1 MSLSSQ
7 TDVTPNKKQR
17 RGIVVPLTLWEVM
30 KDSNLHLTT
39 IRTVSS
45 SCRCAS
51 DYTNHLFVFLYS
63 ANMIKVIHIGFSE
76 LFLLTRLQRFHQ
88 CLHRRFF
95 IPM

>member
-7 TDVTPNKKQR
+7 TSNTLNKNQR
-17 RGIVVPLTLWEVM
+17 RGIIIPLTESKSNLLEVM

-51 DYTNHLFVFLYS
+51 DYTNHLFYL
-63 ANMIKVIHIGFSE
+63 N
-76 LFLLTRLQRFHQ
+76 
-88 CLHRRFF
+88 
-95 IPM
+95 